1 MNFMDT
7 FNEMVVI
14 LFAVGIG
21 YLAHRLG
28 YLGGEINQKLSK
40 LILNITTPALILSS
54 MANEENLPSVGEVL
68 SILFVAVVF
77 YAMEFVFALI
87 VPKLVGGTPK
97 EIGVWRF
104 LLCFPNVGFIG
115 YPLVEAIF
123 GHTGFFYAVILVMPF
138 NLLNYSLGPLMLSGK
153 IRFHWKQLLSPCI
166 LMALLTLIL
175 TLAGIHV
182 PPMIGAMAEIV
193 GDVNIPLSLL
203 VLGSMLAGMSARK
216 VLTSVRMWILSA
228 VRLLAMP
235 AALGVVLHL
244 MGTDPLVLG
253 VAVAQ
258 MAMPVAVNGTML
270 CLEFDGD
277 VDAMAQVTFM
287 TTVLS
292 IVTIPLAVSLFV

>member
-115 YPLVEAIF
+115 YPLVEANF
-123 GHTGFFYAVILVMPF
+123 GHTGLFYAVILVMPF
-138 NLLNYSLGPLMLSGK
+138 NLLKSSLGPLMLSGK

-277 VDAMAQVTFM
+277 VEAMAQVTFM

>member
-77 YAMEFVFALI
+77 YAMEFAFALI

-123 GHTGFFYAVILVMPF
+123 GHTGLFYAVILVMPF

-153 IRFHWKQLLSPCI
+153 IRFHWKQMLSPCI

-277 VDAMAQVTFM
+277 VEAMAQVTFM

>member
-68 SILFVAVVF
+68 SILLVAVVF

-123 GHTGFFYAVILVMPF
+123 GHTGLFYAVILVMPF

-216 VLTSVRMWILSA
+216 VMTSVRMWILSA

-277 VDAMAQVTFM
+277 VEAMAQVTFM

>member
-77 YAMEFVFALI
+77 YVMEFAFALI
-87 VPKLVGGTPK
+87 VPKLVGGTLK

-123 GHTGFFYAVILVMPF
+123 GHTGLFYAVILVMPF

-277 VDAMAQVTFM
+277 VEAMAQVTFM

>member
-115 YPLVEAIF
+115 YPLVDAIF
-123 GHTGFFYAVILVMPF
+123 GHTGLFYAVILVMPF
-138 NLLNYSLGPLMLSGK
+138 SLLNYSLGPLMLSGK

>member
-77 YAMEFVFALI
+77 YVMEFAFALI

-123 GHTGFFYAVILVMPF
+123 GHTGLFYAVILVMPF

-277 VDAMAQVTFM
+277 VEAMAQVTFM

>member
-123 GHTGFFYAVILVMPF
+123 GHTGLFYAVILVMPF
-138 NLLNYSLGPLMLSGK
+138 NLLNSSLGPLMLSGK

-193 GDVNIPLSLL
+193 GDVN
-203 VLGSMLAGMSARK
+203 MSARK

>member
-1 MNFMDT
+1 M
-7 FNEMVVI
+7 I
-14 LFAVGIG
+14 
-21 YLAHRLG
+21 R
-28 YLGGEINQKLSK
+28 KLR
-40 LILNITTPALILSS
+40 
-54 MANEENLPSVGEVL
+54 V
-68 SILFVAVVF
+68 
-77 YAMEFVFALI
+77 
-87 VPKLVGGTPK
+87 KLV
-97 EIGVWRF
+97 
-104 LLCFPNVGFIG
+104 
-115 YPLVEAIF
+115 
-123 GHTGFFYAVILVMPF
+123 
-138 NLLNYSLGPLMLSGK
+138 
-153 IRFHWKQLLSPCI
+153 CI

>member
-123 GHTGFFYAVILVMPF
+123 GHTGLFYAVILVMPF

-277 VDAMAQVTFM
+277 VEAMAQVTFM

>member
-1 MNFMDT
+1 MSFQDT
-7 FNEMVVI
+7 FNEMIVI

-54 MANEENLPSVGEVL
+54 VANEENLPGVGEVL
-68 SILFVAVVF
+68 SILGVAVVF
-77 YAMEFVFALI
+77 YALEFVFVLI
-87 VPKLVGGTPK
+87 VPPLVGGTPK
-97 EIGVWRF
+97 QIGVWRF
-104 LLCFPNVGFIG
+104 LLSFPNVGFIG

-123 GHTGFFYAVILVMPF
+123 GHTGLFYAVILVMPF

-153 IRFHWKQLLSPCI
+153 FRFHWKQLLSPCI
-166 LMALLTLIL
+166 VMAAITLVL

-193 GDVNIPLSLL
+193 GDVNIPLSLR
-203 VLGSMLAGMSARK
+203 VLGSMLAGMSARQ
-216 VLTSVRMWILSA
+216 VLSSARMWILSA

-235 AALGVVLHL
+235 AALGAVLHM

-258 MAMPVAVNGTML
+258 MAMPAAVNGTML
-270 CLEFDGD
+270 CLEFNGD
-277 VDAMAQVTFM
+277 ADAMAQVTFL

>member
-123 GHTGFFYAVILVMPF
+123 GHTDLFYAVILVMPF

>member
-77 YAMEFVFALI
+77 YVMEFAFALI

-97 EIGVWRF
+97 ETGVWRF

-123 GHTGFFYAVILVMPF
+123 GHTGLFYAVILVMPF

-166 LMALLTLIL
+166 LMALLTLVL

-203 VLGSMLAGMSARK
+203 VLGSMLAGMSARR

-270 CLEFDGD
+270 CLEFEGD
-277 VDAMAQVTFM
+277 VEAMAQVTFM

>member
-77 YAMEFVFALI
+77 YVMEFAFALI

-123 GHTGFFYAVILVMPF
+123 GHTGLFYAVILVMPF

-166 LMALLTLIL
+166 LMALLTLVL

-277 VDAMAQVTFM
+277 VEAMAQVTFM

>member
-77 YAMEFVFALI
+77 YAMEFAFALI

-123 GHTGFFYAVILVMPF
+123 GHTGLFYAVILVMPF

-277 VDAMAQVTFM
+277 VEAMAQVTFM

>member
-123 GHTGFFYAVILVMPF
+123 GHTGLFYAVIFVMPF

>member
-77 YAMEFVFALI
+77 YAMEFAFALI

-123 GHTGFFYAVILVMPF
+123 GHTGLFYAVILVMPF

-258 MAMPVAVNGTML
+258 MAMHVAVNGTML

-277 VDAMAQVTFM
+277 VEAMAQVTFM

>member
-1 MNFMDT
+1 
-7 FNEMVVI
+7 
-14 LFAVGIG
+14 
-21 YLAHRLG
+21 
-28 YLGGEINQKLSK
+28 
-40 LILNITTPALILSS
+40 
-54 MANEENLPSVGEVL
+54 
-68 SILFVAVVF
+68 
-77 YAMEFVFALI
+77 MEFVFALI

-123 GHTGFFYAVILVMPF
+123 GHTGLFYAVILVMPF

-153 IRFHWKQLLSPCI
+153 IRFHWKQLLSPLHPHGTADADSHPGGHPCPAHDRRHGGDRGRCEHPAFPAGAGLHAGGHVRPEGAHLRADVGFSPRCACWPCPRRWAWCCI
-166 LMALLTLIL
+166 SWA
-175 TLAGIHV
+175 
-182 PPMIGAMAEIV
+182 P
-193 GDVNIPLSLL
+193 IP
-203 VLGSMLAGMSARK
+203 
-216 VLTSVRMWILSA
+216 WCW
-228 VRLLAMP
+228 
-235 AALGVVLHL
+235 
-244 MGTDPLVLG
+244 G

-277 VDAMAQVTFM
+277 VEAMAQVTFM

>member
-7 FNEMVVI
+7 FNEVVVI

-77 YAMEFVFALI
+77 YAMEFAFALI

-123 GHTGFFYAVILVMPF
+123 GHTGLFYAVILVMPF

-277 VDAMAQVTFM
+277 VEAMAQVTFM

>member
-123 GHTGFFYAVILVMPF
+123 GHTGLFYAVILVMPF

-153 IRFHWKQLLSPCI
+153 IHFHWKQMLSPCI

-175 TLAGIHV
+175 TLAGIRV

>member
-77 YAMEFVFALI
+77 YAMEFAFALI
-87 VPKLVGGTPK
+87 VPKLVGGTLK

-123 GHTGFFYAVILVMPF
+123 GHTGLFYAVILVMPF

-277 VDAMAQVTFM
+277 VEAMAQVTFM

>member
-123 GHTGFFYAVILVMPF
+123 GHTGLFYAVILVMPF

-182 PPMIGAMAEIV
+182 QPMIGAMAEIV

>member
-1 MNFMDT
+1 
-7 FNEMVVI
+7 
-14 LFAVGIG
+14 
-21 YLAHRLG
+21 
-28 YLGGEINQKLSK
+28 
-40 LILNITTPALILSS
+40 
-54 MANEENLPSVGEVL
+54 
-68 SILFVAVVF
+68 
-77 YAMEFVFALI
+77 
-87 VPKLVGGTPK
+87 
-97 EIGVWRF
+97 
-104 LLCFPNVGFIG
+104 
-115 YPLVEAIF
+115 
-123 GHTGFFYAVILVMPF
+123 
-138 NLLNYSLGPLMLSGK
+138 MLSGK

-228 VRLLAMP
+228 VR
-235 AALGVVLHL
+235 HL

>member
-277 VDAMAQVTFM
+277 VEAMAQVTFM

>member
-123 GHTGFFYAVILVMPF
+123 GHTGLFYAVILVMPF

-182 PPMIGAMAEIV
+182 PPTIGAMAEIV

>member
-104 LLCFPNVGFIG
+104 LLCFPTVGFIG

-123 GHTGFFYAVILVMPF
+123 GHTGLFYAVILVMPF

-277 VDAMAQVTFM
+277 VEAMAQVTFM

>member
-21 YLAHRLG
+21 YLAHRLR

-123 GHTGFFYAVILVMPF
+123 GHTGLFYAVILVMPF

-203 VLGSMLAGMSARK
+203 VLGSMLAGISARK

>member
-123 GHTGFFYAVILVMPF
+123 GHTGLFYAVILVMPF

-182 PPMIGAMAEIV
+182 LPMIGAMAEIV